1 MLRGKTILA
10 NALKSESSFISNLF
24 VE

>member
-1 MLRGKTILA
+1 MLRRKIMLA
-10 NALKSESSFISNLF
+10 NVLKSESSFIRNLF